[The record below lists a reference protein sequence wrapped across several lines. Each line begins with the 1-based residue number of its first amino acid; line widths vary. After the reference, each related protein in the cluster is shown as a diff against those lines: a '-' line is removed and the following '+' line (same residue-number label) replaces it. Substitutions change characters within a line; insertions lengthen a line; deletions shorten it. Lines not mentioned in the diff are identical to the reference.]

1 VFLHEPK
8 RGTWTTSDDRSNEE
22 DTEMLGL
29 RESKTTKAREAL
41 SDAISY
47 ADDLVHDE
55 RLRSD
60 LQSALGHGLA
70 AGRRLR
76 EDSGVAGLAERI
88 ESDRKLR
95 KNVRGM
101 LDDLDRAAGRAR
113 RRTSHRLRNTLLVLG
128 GGGFVLALVPRARR
142 WIEAHWSSPD
152 AGKTLPLAD

>member
-1 VFLHEPK
+1 
-8 RGTWTTSDDRSNEE
+8 
-22 DTEMLGL
+22 MLGL
-29 RESKTTKAREAL
+29 RETKKTKAKEVL
-41 SDAISY
+41 GDAIAY

-55 RLRSD
+55 KLRSN

-70 AGRRLR
+70 ASRRLH

-95 KNVRGM
+95 KSVRAM
-101 LDDLDRAAGRAR
+101 LDDLDHAAERAR

-128 GGGFVLALVPRARR
+128 GGGMILAVVPRARR

-152 AGKTLPLAD
+152 SGKPLPLVD